1 MVCLIVNSYFRFEL
15 FYVSKM
21 ISEEVNQLAFWSSV
35 YFNLLTSELL
45 INTVYVS

>member
-1 MVCLIVNSYFRFEL
+1 MVCLIVNSCFRFEL